1 MIQQNNFYNWSMKVI
16 FNDFFDY
23 QMGYNNFDC
32 ASCDI
37 AIFAIFIN
45 YFNKIMRE
53 RVKSDFV
60 YSSMEIL

>member
-1 MIQQNNFYNWSMKVI
+1 MKVI

-60 YSSMEIL
+60 HSSMEIL